1 MEEIIMTDLIYSL
14 YMLHTFDEGIIPLRN
29 FDEPRLPEEI
39 QADLIALSPEKARK
53 AKRKFRKM
61 WRKCMKN
68 QGSRSTSRC
77 DVVDQQIMSKAR
89 RTFLGC

>member
-1 MEEIIMTDLIYSL
+1 MTDLIYSL

-29 FDEPRLPEEI
+29 FDEPRSPEEI
-39 QADLIALSPEKARK
+39 QADLTALSPEKARK

-61 WRKCMKN
+61 WRNHMKN
-68 QGSRSTSRC
+68 QGRRSISRG